1 MVTRDQTLQDVIEK
15 IGWGWAQIVQII
27 IGGGVYFADGAELLL
42 IGAVTISLK
51 QEWDLNRTER
61 AMVVSIVF
69 IGVLVGNTLSGPIGD
84 SFGRRTPILLSF
96 FTVALFSV
104 LSVLCMQYIWL
115 VVVRFWVGIAFGL
128 GIPAWNALAGE
139 IAPKDERVYSTIMS
153 QGMFVFGE
161 VYSVILI
168 MVDDPWMRDL
178 HWRWLV
184 LMGAIPAAILFVV
197 AYFLV
202 FEAPSW
208 LYVQGKYEEA
218 CQVLRYMAQKNGQPN
233 LDVDFHVAHAVAE
246 DGSLSSRLHKNL
258 MIVLGRNLL
267 YTTCTLCFTLFA
279 VNTFYYG
286 GGMYAF
292 LQVLPEAQ
300 LRTSP
305 ALNLLIGALF
315 EIPGFL
321 LAIWLAKFMS
331 RKMTIV
337 FGYLGIIITSSSFLW
352 MSTLVETQRF
362 AVLGE
367 IGMQVSFF
375 MFKAFS
381 GMLFGIVYAYSME
394 VYPTIARATG
404 TGLSIS
410 AGRLGAISSPM
421 LFEWLQGLTNSY
433 HAFFYFMMSI
443 CVIGSLLVFFLP
455 YETKG
460 AALKDHADEIE
471 PVASGQPP
479 KV

>member
-258 MIVLGRNLL
+258 MIVLGPNLL
-267 YTTCTLCFTLFA
+267 YTT
-279 VNTFYYG
+279 
-286 GGMYAF
+286 
-292 LQVLPEAQ
+292 
-300 LRTSP
+300 
-305 ALNLLIGALF
+305 ID
-315 EIPGFL
+315 
-321 LAIWLAKFMS
+321 
-331 RKMTIV
+331 RKSV
-337 FGYLGIIITSSSFLW
+337 
-352 MSTLVETQRF
+352 V
-362 AVLGE
+362 
-367 IGMQVSFF
+367 
-375 MFKAFS
+375 
-381 GMLFGIVYAYSME
+381 
-394 VYPTIARATG
+394 
-404 TGLSIS
+404 
-410 AGRLGAISSPM
+410 
-421 LFEWLQGLTNSY
+421 
-433 HAFFYFMMSI
+433 
-443 CVIGSLLVFFLP
+443 
-455 YETKG
+455 
-460 AALKDHADEIE
+460 
-471 PVASGQPP
+471 
-479 KV
+479 